1 MRKILFSLLLAVIA
15 VGMSVVF
22 TSCGSD
28 DDERDE
34 RLSNIP
40 RLIEVTSNIKSGFG
54 VEDYQQGDILTSD
67 NLFVAEVLDNG
78 RIRLNHTG
86 KVNITH
92 NKRTYVVT
100 VQPRSNYYEPYL
112 KFGASRSDVI
122 EYEKRTL
129 KGADGNE
136 LVYEGDGSFITGVG
150 YIFGDNGKLINV
162 ILIFNH
168 FEGLWDEVWKG
179 ILNERYAEATKTD
192 GSIIYLNNFP
202 NKADMMITYTPY
214 MKGYKN
220 NGTIIFSPYK

>member
-15 VGMSVVF
+15 VGMSAVF
-22 TSCGSD
+22 TSCGT
-28 DDERDE
+28 DEDWDGRH
-34 RLSNIP
+34 SNLA
-40 RLIEVTSNIKSGFG
+40 RVIEVTTDIKSGFG

-100 VQPRSNYYEPYL
+100 VQPRGNYYEPYL
-112 KFGASRSDVI
+112 KFGASKSDII
-122 EYEKRTL
+122 EYEKRKL
-129 KGADGNE
+129 KGADEDE
-136 LVYEGDGSFITGVG
+136 LIYEGDGSFITGVD
-150 YIFGDNGKLINV
+150 YIFGSNGKLSNV
-162 ILIFNH
+162 ILVFNH
-168 FEGLWDEVWKG
+168 FDGLWDEIWEG
-179 ILNERYAEATKTD
+179 ILNERYAVATKTD
-192 GSIIYLNNFP
+192 VSVIYLNNFP

>member
-22 TSCGSD
+22 TSCGTD
-28 DDERDE
+28 KEWDE

-40 RLIEVTSNIKSGFG
+40 RIIEVTSSIPGGFG
-54 VEDYQQGDILTSD
+54 VEDYQRGDILTSD
-67 NLFVAEVLDNG
+67 NPFVAEVLENG

-92 NKRTYVVT
+92 NKRTYVLT
-100 VQPRSNYYEPYL
+100 VQPSHIYYEPYL
-112 KFGASRSDVI
+112 KLGASKADVI
-122 EYEKRTL
+122 EYEKRKL
-129 KGADGNE
+129 KGADDDE
-136 LVYEGDGSFITGVG
+136 LIYEGDGSSITGVD
-150 YIFGDNGKLINV
+150 YIFGSNGKLSNV
-162 ILIFNH
+162 ILVFNH
-168 FEGLWDEVWKG
+168 FNGLWDEVWKD

-192 GSIIYLNNFP
+192 DSVIYLNNFP

-220 NGTIIFSPYK
+220 NGTIIFSQYK